1 MSFVLHI
8 ECDHFSVY
16 GILFRLDSY
25 GRSSFFVKEDLKAVD
40 LVSIKQ
46 VFSSFDNNIV
56 GILWSDGKLRN
67 GSRKRKDIRFL
78 ILFFSSD
85 GLVFFV
91 LLSKVVLRK
100 IGSRDDAEACENSK
114 KRSCDFFHWNK

>member
-1 MSFVLHI
+1 M
-8 ECDHFSVY
+8 Y

-40 LVSIKQ
+40 FVSIQKI
-46 VFSSFDNNIV
+46 FSSFDNNIV

-78 ILFFSSD
+78 LLFFSGD
-85 GLVFFV
+85 GLVFLDLFGEIM
-91 LLSKVVLRK
+91 LKK
-100 IGSRDDAEACENSK
+100 IYSRDDAEACEDSK
-114 KRSCDFFHWNK
+114 K

>member
-1 MSFVLHI
+1 
-8 ECDHFSVY
+8 VY

-40 LVSIKQ
+40 FVSIQKI
-46 VFSSFDNNIV
+46 FSSFDNNIV

-78 ILFFSSD
+78 LLFFSGD
-85 GLVFFV
+85 GLVFLDLFGEIM
-91 LLSKVVLRK
+91 LKK
-100 IGSRDDAEACENSK
+100 IYSRDDAEACEDSK
-114 KRSCDFFHWNK
+114 K

>member
-1 MSFVLHI
+1 M
-8 ECDHFSVY
+8 Y
-16 GILFRLDSY
+16 GIFFRLDSY
-25 GRSSFFVKEDLKAVD
+25 GRSSFFVKKDLKAVD

-46 VFSSFDNNIV
+46 VFTSFDNNIV

-85 GLVFFV
+85 GLVFLDLFGEIM
-91 LLSKVVLRK
+91 LKK
-100 IGSRDDAEACENSK
+100 I
-114 KRSCDFFHWNK
+114 

>member
-1 MSFVLHI
+1 M
-8 ECDHFSVY
+8 Y
-16 GILFRLDSY
+16 GIFFRLDSY
-25 GRSSFFVKEDLKAVD
+25 GCASFFVKENLKAVD

-46 VFSSFDNNIV
+46 VFTSFDNDIV
-56 GILWSDGKLRN
+56 GILWSDSKLRN

-100 IGSRDDAEACENSK
+100 IGSRDDADRC
-114 KRSCDFFHWNK
+114 

>member
-1 MSFVLHI
+1 M
-8 ECDHFSVY
+8 Y

-25 GRSSFFVKEDLKAVD
+25 GSASFFVKEDLKAVD

-85 GLVFFV
+85 GSVFLNLFGEIM
-91 LLSKVVLRK
+91 LRK
-100 IGSRDDAEACENSK
+100 IDSRDDAEACEDSK
-114 KRSCDFFHWNK
+114 K

>member
-1 MSFVLHI
+1 M
-8 ECDHFSVY
+8 Y
-16 GILFRLDSY
+16 GIFFRLDSY
-25 GRSSFFVKEDLKAVD
+25 GSASFFVKEDLKAVD

-85 GLVFFV
+85 GLVFLNLFGGIM
-91 LLSKVVLRK
+91 LKK
-100 IGSRDDAEACENSK
+100 IYSRDDAEACEDSK
-114 KRSCDFFHWNK
+114 KWSCDFFHWSK

>member
-1 MSFVLHI
+1 M
-8 ECDHFSVY
+8 Y

-25 GRSSFFVKEDLKAVD
+25 GSASFFVKEDLKAVD

-85 GLVFFV
+85 GLVFLNLFGEIM
-91 LLSKVVLRK
+91 LRK
-100 IGSRDDAEACENSK
+100 IYSRDDAEACEGSK
-114 KRSCDFFHWNK
+114 KWSCDFFHWNK

>member
-1 MSFVLHI
+1 M
-8 ECDHFSVY
+8 
-16 GILFRLDSY
+16 DSY
-25 GRSSFFVKEDLKAVD
+25 GSASFFVKEDLKAVD

-46 VFSSFDNNIV
+46 VFSSFDNNII

-85 GLVFFV
+85 GLVFLNLFGEIM
-91 LLSKVVLRK
+91 LRK
-100 IGSRDDAEACENSK
+100 IYSRDDAEACEDSK
-114 KRSCDFFHWNK
+114 K